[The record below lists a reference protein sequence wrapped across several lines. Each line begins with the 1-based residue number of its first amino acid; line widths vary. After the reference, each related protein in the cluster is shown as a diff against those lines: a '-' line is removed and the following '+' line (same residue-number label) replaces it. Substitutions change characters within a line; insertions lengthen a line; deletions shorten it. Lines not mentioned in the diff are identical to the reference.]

1 MTPSKNDTQE
11 IEFCQ
16 EFQTMLHEKV
26 RLAVRYTLITVLEEE
41 VEAFIGAGRYERSD
55 QRRDQRNGTYPRS
68 LGTSVGQIQD
78 LPVPRTR
85 RVSNPG
91 VRPLSA
97 SSGRAG
103 PGHRRD
109 VRERG

>member
-55 QRRDQRNGTYPRS
+55 QRRDQRNGTYPPQPGHQRGPDPGLAGATHAKGFEPRCS
-68 LGTSVGQIQD
+68 TAISVVGQSW
-78 LPVPRTR
+78 T
-85 RVSNPG
+85 G
-91 VRPLSA
+91 ASA
-97 SSGRAG
+97 RCS
-103 PGHRRD
+103 
-109 VRERG
+109 